1 MTNLEELRGPAFR
14 AFVGLA
20 RAWKLT
26 DSEQLLLLG
35 CPSGADFSHW
45 KEGDL
50 ATLGVDAI
58 TRISLL
64 LGIYSA
70 LHAIFTDPDQA
81 DTWLGR
87 THANGELAG
96 GRALDLMVCNGLP
109 GVRQVHG
116 QLRCLVI

>member
-26 DSEQLLLLG
+26 DSEQLSLLG
-35 CPSGADFSHW
+35 CPSGADFSDW

-70 LHAIFTDPDQA
+70 LHAVFIDPDQA
-81 DTWLGR
+81 DFWLRR
-87 THANGELAG
+87 THVSGELAG
-96 GRALDLMVCNGLP
+96 SRALDLMVRNGLP
-109 GVRQVHG
+109 GMRQLHG
-116 QLRCLVI
+116 QLRSLVI

>member
-70 LHAIFTDPDQA
+70 PFSPIPIRRIPG
-81 DTWLGR
+81 LGGL
-87 THANGELAG
+87 TQTAN
-96 GRALDLMVCNGLP
+96 LP
-109 GVRQVHG
+109 AAERW
-116 QLRCLVI
+116 I